1 MRVRATF
8 QCIWLE
14 HHETRTKA
22 TGGGKHKK
30 HKPGA
35 YEMKT
40 RRNKHVPFVDIL
52 VLFLVL
58 VCFFVQKHEKEHEK
72 RQSTAF
78 KSHGPCKVVRFF
90 FFTLNLEIHVVSDLG
105 HVKCMSEK

>member
-1 MRVRATF
+1 
-8 QCIWLE
+8 
-14 HHETRTKA
+14 
-22 TGGGKHKK
+22 
-30 HKPGA
+30 
-35 YEMKT
+35 MKT
-40 RRNKHVPFVDIL
+40 RRNKHVPFVDFL

-58 VCFFVQKHEKEHEK
+58 VCFFVQNSKGRRTKTLKKHEKEHEK

>member
-1 MRVRATF
+1 
-8 QCIWLE
+8 
-14 HHETRTKA
+14 
-22 TGGGKHKK
+22 
-30 HKPGA
+30 
-35 YEMKT
+35 MKT
-40 RRNKHVPFVDIL
+40 RRNKHVPFVDFL

-58 VCFFVQKHEKEHEK
+58 FCFFLVQNSKGRRTKTLKKHEKEHEK
-72 RQSTAF
+72 RQNTAF